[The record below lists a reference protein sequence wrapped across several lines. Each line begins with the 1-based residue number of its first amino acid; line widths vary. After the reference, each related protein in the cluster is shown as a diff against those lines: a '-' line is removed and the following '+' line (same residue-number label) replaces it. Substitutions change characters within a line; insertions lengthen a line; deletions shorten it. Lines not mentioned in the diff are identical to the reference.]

1 MLDPLPWDFDD
12 TGPIEPVR
20 FGNIPPPHG
29 ARFEGGE
36 GLDMSA
42 FPGIANSGRR
52 DLPGTPHP
60 RYQAPPGWDYQA
72 PPHTAPGAF
81 YHPTLPPPSQMPT
94 PYMNTTSPWA
104 QNRDQGPSSF
114 VRREDGFSS
123 LAWRPPDYDMD
134 RRSPYEFGGGFG
146 NEYGRGP
153 PPGSAPPGIGLGL
166 GFGGE
171 NSGGYFAN
179 AGRHSR
185 EHSHA
190 RQHSHSRPR
199 QEARH
204 EGWDTNRG
212 WALEDDGPD
221 WDEDDEEDQMR
232 HARAHLMQRMNR
244 GHEDA
249 TDLIDSFSGMGLD
262 NDDEHGHSSHWGRA
276 RSRTRHSDRPRHRSA
291 MKRSSSVDRSQW
303 PRANFDREPHRSRER
318 GQLDRMAWP
327 HQSSPYSS
335 NNRLLENNVY
345 SPEDRVRRPRDW
357 RADYSVK
364 PNLLT
369 RFSSTRH
376 RYPSDVIEMND
387 PVKRVP
393 TTLLHRISS
402 SRPPM
407 LIDLRFPIQTQ
418 IQLQTSQHN
427 HFGFGS
433 GGIFP
438 YLGRPPSRIDLAQ
451 MACEPPSPHMRFYH
465 PKLPWYIDVMSAS
478 AVQSRGGAIP
488 GTPGLGVGFGVIGLT
503 VWEVIEGVWREL
515 QRPITSRDFYNEEM
529 GTIMS
534 GGRTRSSSLTS
545 PSPFSSHLPLTPLSP
560 HSTLPSPGYSPAYN
574 HEMYG
579 QSQPPQTARDLV
591 TIAFRARC
599 KAVGQELFGD
609 SKRGQPDYGHI
620 GQGEAGEI
628 SKGVRRIDWLGID
641 GEWVWTG
648 IVRKSSGMW
657 EIKTRKV

>member
-1 MLDPLPWDFDD
+1 
-12 TGPIEPVR
+12 
-20 FGNIPPPHG
+20 
-29 ARFEGGE
+29 
-36 GLDMSA
+36 
-42 FPGIANSGRR
+42 
-52 DLPGTPHP
+52 
-60 RYQAPPGWDYQA
+60 
-72 PPHTAPGAF
+72 
-81 YHPTLPPPSQMPT
+81 
-94 PYMNTTSPWA
+94 
-104 QNRDQGPSSF
+104 
-114 VRREDGFSS
+114 
-123 LAWRPPDYDMD
+123 
-134 RRSPYEFGGGFG
+134 
-146 NEYGRGP
+146 
-153 PPGSAPPGIGLGL
+153 
-166 GFGGE
+166 
-171 NSGGYFAN
+171 
-179 AGRHSR
+179 
-185 EHSHA
+185 
-190 RQHSHSRPR
+190 
-199 QEARH
+199 
-204 EGWDTNRG
+204 
-212 WALEDDGPD
+212 
-221 WDEDDEEDQMR
+221 
-232 HARAHLMQRMNR
+232 
-244 GHEDA
+244 
-249 TDLIDSFSGMGLD
+249 MGLV
-262 NDDEHGHSSHWGRA
+262 NDDEHGHPSHWGRA

-291 MKRSSSVDRSQW
+291 KKRSASVDRSHW

-418 IQLQTSQHN
+418 IQLHASQRN
-427 HFGFGS
+427 QFGFGS

-465 PKLPWYIDVMSAS
+465 PKLPWYIDV
-478 AVQSRGGAIP
+478 I
-488 GTPGLGVGFGVIGLT
+488 
-503 VWEVIEGVWREL
+503 
-515 QRPITSRDFYNEEM
+515 
-529 GTIMS
+529 
-534 GGRTRSSSLTS
+534 SSLTS
-545 PSPFSSHLPLTPLSP
+545 PSPFSSHLPLTPLSS

-599 KAVGQELFGD
+599 KA
-609 SKRGQPDYGHI
+609 
-620 GQGEAGEI
+620 AGEI
-628 SKGVRRIDWLGID
+628 SKGVRRVDWLGID